1 MLVCVG
7 LQHVVSPQACTQW
20 LLCRLNFRPEQKLAL
35 AGTIQFAA
43 SLQTV
48 REQLG
53 PVFPSLAVPQSRPLS
68 PGAFNFAMVLS
79 GMV

>member
-1 MLVCVG
+1 MSVDLWHISHVLICVEY
-7 LQHVVSPQACTQW
+7 W
-20 LLCRLNFRPEQKLAL
+20 CRLNFKPEQKLAL

-53 PVFPSLAVPQSRPLS
+53 PLFPSLAVPQSRPLS
-68 PGAFNFAMVLS
+68 PGAFTSAALLPCLK
-79 GMV
+79 